1 MSERKAQVLIVGVG
15 GVGAMAAYA
24 LEIGGKAEVT
34 AVLRSNY
41 NAVAERGFKI
51 DSIEHGHDIKGF
63 RPSYT
68 RKTIPDVAQEQ
79 LQKPFDFIL
88 VTTKNIPDVPPTVA
102 DLIAPAVTPGKTVI
116 VLSQNGLN
124 IEKPLLARF
133 PSNSI
138 LSSIS
143 LIAATETAHGEIL
156 HDDKDA
162 QYISPFAASPG
173 EAPSEASVAA
183 AHRYIEIYNA
193 CGKLNIMYEP
203 DAQLARWRKLVYNAS
218 FNSVA
223 AVLRMDTARMRASRH
238 VIDDLVKPIMKEI
251 VAAAGAAGYSFP
263 EDLPEKVIRV
273 DPTDTAFKPSMC
285 QDVEKGNFMEIE
297 NIVGEPL
304 REGEARGVSMP
315 TLRTMYGLLK
325 GLQLQVK
332 EARGCGSPSSR
343 RTTLTNSD
351 EDSPNDCYSSHQ
363 Q

>member
-1 MSERKAQVLIVGVG
+1 MAEGKAQVLIVGVG

-41 NAVAERGFKI
+41 DAVAEKGFKI
-51 DSIEHGHDIKGF
+51 DSIEHGHDIKGW
-63 RPSYT
+63 RPT
-68 RKTIPDVAQEQ
+68 HIRKTIPDVAQEK
-79 LQKPFDFIL
+79 LKPFDYIL

-102 DLIAPAVTPGKTVI
+102 DLIAPAVTPQETVI
-116 VLSQNGLN
+116 VLSQNGLS

-133 PSNSI
+133 PGNPV

-156 HDDKDA
+156 HDDVDA
-162 QYISPFAASPG
+162 QYISPSSSPDV
-173 EAPSEASVAA
+173 PSDVAEAA
-183 AHRYIEIYNA
+183 ARRYIDIYNA
-193 CGKLNIMYEP
+193 CGKLDIRYEP

-238 VIDDLVKPIMKEI
+238 VIDDLIRPIMQEI
-251 VAAAGAAGYSFP
+251 LAAAAAAGYAFP
-263 EDLPEKVIRV
+263 ENLPDKVIRV

-285 QDVEKGNFMEIE
+285 QDVEKGNFMEVE

-304 REGEARGVSMP
+304 REGEARGVAMP

-325 GLQLQVK
+325 GLQLQVR
-332 EARGCGSPSSR
+332 EARGLWEP
-343 RTTLTNSD
+343 TFA
-351 EDSPNDCYSSHQ
+351 EDNPYK
-363 Q
+363 

>member
-1 MSERKAQVLIVGVG
+1 HGRGKSACADCRRWWGWSHGSIRPG
-15 GVGAMAAYA
+15 GW
-24 LEIGGKAEVT
+24 GKAKVT

-41 NAVAERGFKI
+41 GAVIENGFKI
-51 DSIEHGHDIKGF
+51 DSIEHGHDIQGW
-63 RPSYT
+63 RPSYLMT
-68 RKTIPDVAQEQ
+68 TIPKVAHEN
-79 LQKPFDFIL
+79 PTFYDFIL

-102 DLIAPAVTPGKTVI
+102 DLIAPAVTPGETVI

-133 PSNSI
+133 PTNPV

-156 HDDKDA
+156 HDDVDA
-162 QYISPFAASPG
+162 QYISPFASPFVPP
-173 EAPSEASVAA
+173 EAAEAA
-183 AHRYIEIYNA
+183 ARRYIEIYNA
-193 CGKLNIMYEP
+193 CGKLDIRYEP

-238 VIDDLVKPIMKEI
+238 VIDDLVKPIMQEI
-251 VAAAGAAGYSFP
+251 VAAAAAAGYRFP
-263 EDLPEKVIRV
+263 ADLPERVIRV

-285 QDVEKGNFMEIE
+285 QDVEKGNFMEVE

-325 GLQLQVK
+325 GLQLQAK
-332 EARGCGSPSSR
+332 EARGMWEPKFE
-343 RTTLTNSD
+343 
-351 EDSPNDCYSSHQ
+351 EDNPY
-363 Q
+363 

>member
-1 MSERKAQVLIVGVG
+1 MPWRL
-15 GVGAMAAYA
+15 
-24 LEIGGKAEVT
+24 GGKAEVT

-41 NAVAERGFKI
+41 DAVAEKGFKI
-51 DSIEHGHDIKGF
+51 DSIEHGHDIKGW
-63 RPSYT
+63 RPSHI
-68 RKTIPDVAQEQ
+68 RKTIPDVAQEN
-79 LQKPFDFIL
+79 LNPFDFIL

-102 DLIAPAVTPGKTVI
+102 DLIAPAVTLGETVI

-124 IEKPLLARF
+124 IERPLIARF
-133 PSNSI
+133 PTNPV

-156 HDDKDA
+156 HDDVDA
-162 QYISPFAASPG
+162 QYISPFASPNV
-173 EAPSEASVAA
+173 PSQTAEAA
-183 AHRYIEIYNA
+183 ARRYIDLYNA
-193 CGKLNIMYEP
+193 CGKLDIRYEP

-238 VIDDLVKPIMKEI
+238 VVDDLVRPIMREI
-251 VAAAGAAGYSFP
+251 VAAAAAAGYQFP

-285 QDVEKGNFMEIE
+285 QDVEKGNFLEVE

-304 REGEARGVSMP
+304 REGEARGVPMP

-325 GLQLQVK
+325 GLQLQVR
-332 EARGCGSPSSR
+332 EARGMWEP
-343 RTTLTNSD
+343 TFE
-351 EDSPNDCYSSHQ
+351 EDNPYK
-363 Q
+363 